1 MKRINC
7 IILTLALL
15 MVVQGIKAESY
26 TGTLE
31 RHGAKMEYS
40 FSGECK
46 VTDKTKAEYGGLY
59 PTTVGT
65 SIDGEVKVGS
75 TLNLSCKKLKGS
87 EKWKTVTLSIVV
99 GTDNGN
105 FINYDNIKSDNVVS
119 KSITVPEEV
128 VTNDGNKEKVKSI
141 HISYY
146 YRTLVSG
153 VNCNVDLKA
162 VRDVGSTETYRGKSE
177 VVIAFEE
184 PEGYCNYT
192 ITGRNVRRT
201 SDNSTELEADY
212 YVGETVTV
220 TCDGDADGAPYES
233 YISYGTDEVKKL
245 NGGVEKTFTIRKPNE
260 DQADYISIGCCM
272 AGLPNM
278 DGTISFQV
286 CGGAQVRI
294 NIIDPNTEQPVAAG
308 NWEWNEVSP
317 DERCSGCHGQ
327 WANYYIHTET
337 AFDSNNEPYY
347 GDPAMVCQ
355 SYLKKEVPDQNI
367 FEYYLSFF
375 DNDRPDPN
383 NKWTKLENGYYNDFF
398 YNNIISTR
406 NGGRVVLDDGD
417 EEGSLTIEP
426 RSVAHL
432 VKRNADGSDRW
443 NVYMGRI
450 IGKHLKHVDK
460 EPVFETA
467 NIQTRPT
474 GTVFVL
480 EADGKTSRVYLLSGS
495 MDVASKKTKKKVTL
509 KPGQASTT
517 DANGQM
523 KVQKFDIKKAAQKFG
538 ITDDELLGVATTTST
553 KRYELERAIVKYKV
567 TQGGKEGVLAKCFD
581 NYGLYERRE
590 LRLGDVESIALLQS
604 GTSYALNKK
613 TKIAKRTKDADLNF
627 LNLNESLMKKLNLTK
642 KGTVK
647 VMGKECTLYTGNNVE
662 YYVWKG
668 LVLKKVQKE
677 QNGTTTIHEATS
689 IEEPT
694 SVDAKMFKMPEGYT
708 VK

>member
-75 TLNLSCKKLKGS
+75 TLNLSGKKLKGS

-201 SDNSTELEADY
+201 SDNSIELEADY

-220 TCDGDADGAPYES
+220 TC
-233 YISYGTDEVKKL
+233 
-245 NGGVEKTFTIRKPNE
+245 VE
-260 DQADYISIGCCM
+260 
-272 AGLPNM
+272 
-278 DGTISFQV
+278 
-286 CGGAQVRI
+286 
-294 NIIDPNTEQPVAAG
+294 
-308 NWEWNEVSP
+308 
-317 DERCSGCHGQ
+317 
-327 WANYYIHTET
+327 
-337 AFDSNNEPYY
+337 
-347 GDPAMVCQ
+347 
-355 SYLKKEVPDQNI
+355 
-367 FEYYLSFF
+367 
-375 DNDRPDPN
+375 
-383 NKWTKLENGYYNDFF
+383 
-398 YNNIISTR
+398 
-406 NGGRVVLDDGD
+406 
-417 EEGSLTIEP
+417 
-426 RSVAHL
+426 
-432 VKRNADGSDRW
+432 
-443 NVYMGRI
+443 
-450 IGKHLKHVDK
+450 
-460 EPVFETA
+460 
-467 NIQTRPT
+467 
-474 GTVFVL
+474 
-480 EADGKTSRVYLLSGS
+480 
-495 MDVASKKTKKKVTL
+495 
-509 KPGQASTT
+509 
-517 DANGQM
+517 
-523 KVQKFDIKKAAQKFG
+523 
-538 ITDDELLGVATTTST
+538 
-553 KRYELERAIVKYKV
+553 
-567 TQGGKEGVLAKCFD
+567 
-581 NYGLYERRE
+581 
-590 LRLGDVESIALLQS
+590 RLGTECPGES
-604 GTSYALNKK
+604 TY
-613 TKIAKRTKDADLNF
+613 DA
-627 LNLNESLMKKLNLTK
+627 S
-642 KGTVK
+642 
-647 VMGKECTLYTGNNVE
+647 
-662 YYVWKG
+662 
-668 LVLKKVQKE
+668 
-677 QNGTTTIHEATS
+677 
-689 IEEPT
+689 
-694 SVDAKMFKMPEGYT
+694 
-708 VK
+708 